1 MLIQEY
7 DSRFKNCVQ
16 DQKVTCSG
24 SNCMAWEYCDPR
36 VTDKFELTTA
46 NKQDYFGFCAKTY
59 GPPKCKVRMA
69 GKI

>member
-1 MLIQEY
+1 
-7 DSRFKNCVQ
+7 
-16 DQKVTCSG
+16 
-24 SNCMAWEYCDPR
+24 MAWEYCDSR

-46 NKQDYFGFCAKTY
+46 NKRDYFGFCAKTY